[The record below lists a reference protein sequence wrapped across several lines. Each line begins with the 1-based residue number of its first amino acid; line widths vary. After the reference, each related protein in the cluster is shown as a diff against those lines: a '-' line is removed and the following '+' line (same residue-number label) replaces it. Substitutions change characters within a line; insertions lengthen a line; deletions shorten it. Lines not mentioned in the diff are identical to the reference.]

1 LDFHAIVAKR
11 GRQTTASD
19 QCAGDHHFI
28 RLIEAKD
35 ILTNSLTLSRPAPRL
50 SRAWIAAILLPLLLV
65 VAGIVYAQIE
75 GDRGI
80 PPVASGGDFEVSGVE
95 VDASGKNA
103 QEARSNAWREAQRKG
118 WQKLW
123 MQTNR
128 SGAAPKLSDSV
139 LDGIVSAIVVE
150 YEQIGPRRYIATLGV
165 LFDRARAG
173 ELLGVSGSVLRSA
186 PMLVIPI
193 YVSGG
198 SAQTFENRTPWQA
211 AWARYRTSE
220 SIVDYIRPHGS
231 GADSLLVNAAQSGR
245 RSRTWW
251 RLILDQFGAAD
262 VVVPVAHVERQYP
275 GGPITGRFAARFGP
289 DSRLLG
295 SFTLRARNSDGLNAM
310 LDEAIQRLDRIYAGA
325 VRSGEL
331 RPDSSLIIE
340 KPVEIV
346 EELLDES
353 LAEDV
358 PLEAGGLTSGPQ
370 IISIQFDTPDV
381 AAVQAGERLV
391 RGIPGVQSANTA
403 SLALGGTSVMQ
414 VNANIDIDAL
424 RGALEARGWRVQQ
437 GAGVLRISRAQAPAA
452 APGGGG

>member
-1 LDFHAIVAKR
+1 MI
-11 GRQTTASD
+11 T
-19 QCAGDHHFI
+19 
-28 RLIEAKD
+28 
-35 ILTNSLTLSRPAPRL
+35 SLPLNRPALARPRV
-50 SRAWIAAILLPLLLV
+50 WIAFALLALLLG
-65 VAGIVYAQIE
+65 AGALVYAQIE

-80 PPVASGGDFEVSGVE
+80 PPIASGGDFEVSGVK

-103 QEARSNAWREAQRKG
+103 QEARSNAWRDAQRKG

-123 MQTNR
+123 SQMNR
-128 SGAAPKLSDSV
+128 SGAAPKLSDSA

-150 YEQIGPRRYIATLGV
+150 NEQIGPRRYIATLGV

-186 PMLVIPI
+186 PMLVVPI
-193 YVSGG
+193 YISGG
-198 SAQTFENRTPWQA
+198 AAQTFENRTPWQA
-211 AWARYRTSE
+211 AWARYRTAE
-220 SIVDYIRPHGS
+220 SIVDYIRPYGS
-231 GADSLLVNAAQSGR
+231 GADSLLLNAAQSGR

-262 VVVPVAHVERQYP
+262 VVIPVVEIERQYP

-295 SFTLRARNSDGLNAM
+295 RFTLRARSSDGLAAM
-310 LDEAIQRLDRIYAGA
+310 LDEGIKRLDRIYAGA

-346 EELLDES
+346 EEMLDDT
-353 LAEDV
+353 LAEDIPV
-358 PLEAGGLTSGPQ
+358 ESGGLSTGAQ
-370 IISIQFDTPDV
+370 TISVQFETPDV
-381 AAVQAGERLV
+381 AAVQAGERLL
-391 RGIPGVQSANTA
+391 RGIPGVISASTA

-414 VNANIDIDAL
+414 VNAQIDIDAL
-424 RGALEARGWRVQQ
+424 RGALEARGYRVQQ
-437 GAGVLRISRAQAPAA
+437 GAGVLRISRPAAAPA

>member
-1 LDFHAIVAKR
+1 MI
-11 GRQTTASD
+11 T
-19 QCAGDHHFI
+19 
-28 RLIEAKD
+28 
-35 ILTNSLTLSRPAPRL
+35 SLPLQRPAPRF
-50 SRAWIAAILLPLLLV
+50 SRVWIAFALFALLLG
-65 VAGIVYAQIE
+65 AGALVYAQIE

-80 PPVASGGDFEVSGVE
+80 PPIASGGDFEVSGVK
-95 VDASGKNA
+95 VDGSGKNA
-103 QEARSNAWREAQRKG
+103 DEARSNAWRDAQRKG

-123 MQTNR
+123 SQMNR
-128 SGAAPKLSDSV
+128 SGAAPKLSDSA

-150 YEQIGPRRYIATLGV
+150 NEQIGPRRYIATLGV

-186 PMLVIPI
+186 PMLVVPI
-193 YVSGG
+193 YISGG

-211 AWARYRTSE
+211 AWARYRTAE
-220 SIVDYIRPHGS
+220 SIVDYIRPYGS
-231 GADSLLVNAAQSGR
+231 GADSLLVNAAQTGR

-262 VVVPVAHVERQYP
+262 VVIPVVQVERQYP

-295 SFTLRARNSDGLNAM
+295 SFTLKARNSDGLAAM
-310 LDEAIQRLDRIYAGA
+310 LDQGIKRLDRIYAGA

-340 KPVEIV
+340 KPVEVV
-346 EELLDES
+346 EEMLDDS
-353 LAEDV
+353 LAEDMPV
-358 PLEAGGLTSGPQ
+358 ESGGLTTGTQ

-391 RGIPGVQSANTA
+391 RSIPGVNSASTA

-414 VNANIDIDAL
+414 VNAQIDIDAL
-424 RGALEARGWRVQQ
+424 RGALEARGYRVQQ
-437 GAGVLRISRAQAPAA
+437 GPGVLRISRAAP

>member
-1 LDFHAIVAKR
+1 
-11 GRQTTASD
+11 
-19 QCAGDHHFI
+19 
-28 RLIEAKD
+28 
-35 ILTNSLTLSRPAPRL
+35 
-50 SRAWIAAILLPLLLV
+50 
-65 VAGIVYAQIE
+65 
-75 GDRGI
+75 
-80 PPVASGGDFEVSGVE
+80 
-95 VDASGKNA
+95 
-103 QEARSNAWREAQRKG
+103 
-118 WQKLW
+118 
-123 MQTNR
+123 M
-128 SGAAPKLSDSV
+128 
-139 LDGIVSAIVVE
+139 
-150 YEQIGPRRYIATLGV
+150 
-165 LFDRARAG
+165 
-173 ELLGVSGSVLRSA
+173 
-186 PMLVIPI
+186 
-193 YVSGG
+193 
-198 SAQTFENRTPWQA
+198 
-211 AWARYRTSE
+211 
-220 SIVDYIRPHGS
+220 
-231 GADSLLVNAAQSGR
+231 
-245 RSRTWW
+245 
-251 RLILDQFGAAD
+251 
-262 VVVPVAHVERQYP
+262 PVAHIERQYP

>member
-1 LDFHAIVAKR
+1 M
-11 GRQTTASD
+11 TT
-19 QCAGDHHFI
+19 
-28 RLIEAKD
+28 
-35 ILTNSLTLSRPAPRL
+35 SLPLQRPAPRF
-50 SRAWIAAILLPLLLV
+50 SRAWIAIALFALLLG
-65 VAGIVYAQIE
+65 AGALVYAQIE

-80 PPVASGGDFEVSGVE
+80 PPIASGGDFEVSGVK
-95 VDASGKNA
+95 VDGSGKNA
-103 QEARSNAWREAQRKG
+103 DEARSNAWRDAQRKG

-123 MQTNR
+123 SQMNR
-128 SGAAPKLSDSV
+128 SGAAPKLSDSA

-150 YEQIGPRRYIATLGV
+150 NEQIGPRRYIATLGV

-173 ELLGVSGSVLRSA
+173 ELLGVSGSILRSA
-186 PMLVIPI
+186 PMLVVPI
-193 YVSGG
+193 YISGG

-211 AWARYRTSE
+211 AWARYRTAE
-220 SIVDYIRPHGS
+220 SIVDYIRPYGS

-262 VVVPVAHVERQYP
+262 VVIPVVHVERQYP
-275 GGPITGRFAARFGP
+275 GGPISGRFAARFGP

-295 SFTLRARNSDGLNAM
+295 SFTLRARNSDGLAAM
-310 LDEAIQRLDRIYAGA
+310 LDEGIKRLDRIYAGA

-346 EELLDES
+346 EEMLDDT
-353 LAEDV
+353 LAEEIPV
-358 PLEAGGLTSGPQ
+358 EGAGGLTTGAQ

-391 RGIPGVQSANTA
+391 RGIPGVISASTA

-414 VNANIDIDAL
+414 VNAQIDIDAL
-424 RGALEARGWRVQQ
+424 RGALEARGYRVQQ
-437 GAGVLRISRAQAPAA
+437 GAGVLRISRAAPAA
-452 APGGGG
+452 PPAPGGGG

>member
-1 LDFHAIVAKR
+1 M
-11 GRQTTASD
+11 TT
-19 QCAGDHHFI
+19 
-28 RLIEAKD
+28 
-35 ILTNSLTLSRPAPRL
+35 SLSLHRPTPTSSRV
-50 SRAWIAAILLPLLLV
+50 WIAFALFALLLG
-65 VAGIVYAQIE
+65 AGALVYAQIE

-80 PPVASGGDFEVSGVE
+80 PPIASGGDFEVSGVK
-95 VDASGKNA
+95 VDGSGKNA
-103 QEARSNAWREAQRKG
+103 DEARSNAWRDAQRKG

-123 MQTNR
+123 SQMNR
-128 SGAAPKLSDSV
+128 SGTAPKLSDSA

-150 YEQIGPRRYIATLGV
+150 NEQIGPRRYIATLGV

-173 ELLGVSGSVLRSA
+173 ELLGVSGSILRSA
-186 PMLVIPI
+186 PMLVVPVYI
-193 YVSGG
+193 SGG

-211 AWARYRTSE
+211 AWARYRTAE
-220 SIVDYIRPHGS
+220 SIVDYIRPYGS
-231 GADSLLVNAAQSGR
+231 GADSLLINAAQSGR

-262 VVVPVAHVERQYP
+262 VVIPVVHVERQYP

-295 SFTLRARNSDGLNAM
+295 SFTLKARNSDGLAAM
-310 LDEAIQRLDRIYAGA
+310 LDEGIKRLDRIYAGA

-340 KPVEIV
+340 KPVEMV
-346 EELLDES
+346 EELLDDTVAEEIPVES
-353 LAEDV
+353 
-358 PLEAGGLTSGPQ
+358 GGLTTGAQ

-391 RGIPGVQSANTA
+391 RSIPGVTSASTA

-414 VNANIDIDAL
+414 VNAQIDIDAL
-424 RGALEARGWRVQQ
+424 RGALEARGYRVQQ
-437 GAGVLRISRAQAPAA
+437 GSGVLRISRAAAAPA

>member
-1 LDFHAIVAKR
+1 M
-11 GRQTTASD
+11 TT
-19 QCAGDHHFI
+19 
-28 RLIEAKD
+28 
-35 ILTNSLTLSRPAPRL
+35 SLPLKRPAPIL
-50 SRAWIAAILLPLLLV
+50 SRVWIAFALFALLLG
-65 VAGIVYAQIE
+65 AGALVYAQIE

-80 PPVASGGDFEVSGVE
+80 PPIASGGDFEVSGVK
-95 VDASGKNA
+95 VDGSGKNA
-103 QEARSNAWREAQRKG
+103 DEARSNAWRDAQRKG

-123 MQTNR
+123 SQMNR
-128 SGAAPKLSDSV
+128 SGAAPKLSDSA

-150 YEQIGPRRYIATLGV
+150 NEQIGPRRYIATLGV

-173 ELLGVSGSVLRSA
+173 ELLGVSGAILRSA
-186 PMLVIPI
+186 PMLVVPI
-193 YVSGG
+193 YISGG

-211 AWARYRTSE
+211 AWARYRTAE
-220 SIVDYIRPHGS
+220 SIVDYIRPYGS
-231 GADSLLVNAAQSGR
+231 GAESLLVNAAQTGR

-262 VVVPVAHVERQYP
+262 VVVPVVHIERQYP

-295 SFTLRARNSDGLNAM
+295 SFTLRARNSDGLGAM
-310 LDEAIQRLDRIYAGA
+310 LDQGIRRLDRIYAGA

-346 EELLDES
+346 EEMLDDTV
-353 LAEDV
+353 AEDMPV
-358 PLEAGGLTSGPQ
+358 ESGGLTTGAQ

-391 RGIPGVQSANTA
+391 RSIPGVTSASTA

-414 VNANIDIDAL
+414 VNAQIDIDAL
-424 RGALEARGWRVQQ
+424 RGALEARGYRVQQ
-437 GAGVLRISRAQAPAA
+437 GAGVLRISRAAAAAP

>member
-1 LDFHAIVAKR
+1 L
-11 GRQTTASD
+11 TT
-19 QCAGDHHFI
+19 
-28 RLIEAKD
+28 
-35 ILTNSLTLSRPAPRL
+35 SLPLKRPAPIL
-50 SRAWIAAILLPLLLV
+50 SRVWIAFALFALLLG
-65 VAGIVYAQIE
+65 AGALVYAQIE

-80 PPVASGGDFEVSGVE
+80 PPIASGGDFEVSGVK
-95 VDASGKNA
+95 VDGSGKNA
-103 QEARSNAWREAQRKG
+103 DEARSNAWRDAQRKG

-123 MQTNR
+123 SQMNR
-128 SGAAPKLSDSV
+128 SGAAPKLSDSA

-150 YEQIGPRRYIATLGV
+150 NEQIGPRRYIATLGV

-173 ELLGVSGSVLRSA
+173 ELLGVSGAILRSA
-186 PMLVIPI
+186 PMLVVPI
-193 YVSGG
+193 YISGG

-211 AWARYRTSE
+211 AWARYRTAE
-220 SIVDYIRPHGS
+220 SIVDYIRPYGS
-231 GADSLLVNAAQSGR
+231 GAESLLVNAAQTGR

-262 VVVPVAHVERQYP
+262 VVVPVVHIERQYP

-295 SFTLRARNSDGLNAM
+295 SFTLRARNSDGLAAM
-310 LDEAIQRLDRIYAGA
+310 LDQGIRRLDRIYAGA

-340 KPVEIV
+340 KPVELV
-346 EELLDES
+346 EEMLDDTV
-353 LAEDV
+353 AEDMPV
-358 PLEAGGLTSGPQ
+358 ESGGLTTGAQ

-391 RGIPGVQSANTA
+391 RSIPGVTSASTA

-414 VNANIDIDAL
+414 VNAQIDIDAL
-424 RGALEARGWRVQQ
+424 RGALEARGYRVQQ
-437 GAGVLRISRAQAPAA
+437 GAGVLRISRAAAAAP

>member
-1 LDFHAIVAKR
+1 M
-11 GRQTTASD
+11 TT
-19 QCAGDHHFI
+19 
-28 RLIEAKD
+28 
-35 ILTNSLTLSRPAPRL
+35 SLPLSAPVRL
-50 SRAWIAAILLPLLLV
+50 SKRAWIAIALLPILLALGAVL
-65 VAGIVYAQIE
+65 YAQIE

-80 PPVASGGDFEVSGVE
+80 PPIASGGDFEVSGIA

-103 QEARSNAWREAQRKG
+103 QDARSNAWREAQRKG

-123 MQTNR
+123 SQMNR
-128 SGAAPKLSDSV
+128 SGAAPKLSDSA

-150 YEQIGPRRYIATLGV
+150 NEQIGPRRYIGKLGV

-173 ELLGVSGSVLRSA
+173 ELLGVSGAVLRSA
-186 PMLVIPI
+186 PMLVVPI
-193 YVSGG
+193 YISGG

-262 VVVPVAHVERQYP
+262 VVVPVAHIERQYP

-295 SFTLRARNSDGLNAM
+295 SFTLRARDSDGLPAM
-310 LDEAIQRLDRIYAGA
+310 LDEAIARLDRIYAGA

-346 EELLDES
+346 EELLDET

-358 PLEAGGLTSGPQ
+358 PVESGGLTTGPQ
-370 IISIQFDTPDV
+370 IISIQFETPDV
-381 AAVQAGERLV
+381 GAVQAGERLL
-391 RGIPGVQSANTA
+391 RSIPGVQSANTA

-414 VNANIDIDAL
+414 VNALIDIDAL
-424 RGALEARGWRVQQ
+424 RGALEARGYRVQQ
-437 GAGVLRISRAQAPAA
+437 GAGVLRISRPAA
-452 APGGGG
+452 AAPAPGGGG

>member
-1 LDFHAIVAKR
+1 M
-11 GRQTTASD
+11 TAS
-19 QCAGDHHFI
+19 
-28 RLIEAKD
+28 LP
-35 ILTNSLTLSRPAPRL
+35 LTAAVPVSK
-50 SRAWIAAILLPLLLV
+50 RAWIAIALLPILLALGAVL
-65 VAGIVYAQIE
+65 YAQIE

-80 PPVASGGDFEVSGVE
+80 PPIASGGDFEVTGVS

-123 MQTNR
+123 AQVNR
-128 SGAAPKLSDSV
+128 AGAAPKLSDSA

-150 YEQIGPRRYIATLGV
+150 NEQIGPRRYIATLGV

-173 ELLGVSGSVLRSA
+173 ELLGVGGSVLRSA
-186 PMLVIPI
+186 PMLVVPI

-262 VVVPVAHVERQYP
+262 VVVPVAHIERQYP

-295 SFTLRARNSDGLNAM
+295 SFTLRARSSDGLNAM

-340 KPVEIV
+340 KPLEIV
-346 EELLDES
+346 EEMLDES

-358 PLEAGGLTSGPQ
+358 PLDAGGLATGPQ
-370 IISIQFDTPDV
+370 IISIQFETPDV
-381 AAVQAGERLV
+381 AAVQAGERLL
-391 RGIPGVQSANTA
+391 RSIPGVQSASTA

-414 VNANIDIDAL
+414 ANVTIDIEAL
-424 RGALEARGWRVQQ
+424 RGALEARGYRVQQ
-437 GAGVLRISRAQAPAA
+437 GAGVLRISRPPAA
-452 APGGGG
+452 APAPTPGGGG

>member
-1 LDFHAIVAKR
+1 M
-11 GRQTTASD
+11 TT
-19 QCAGDHHFI
+19 
-28 RLIEAKD
+28 
-35 ILTNSLTLSRPAPRL
+35 SLPLKRPAPIL
-50 SRAWIAAILLPLLLV
+50 SRVWIAFALFALLLG
-65 VAGIVYAQIE
+65 AGALVYAQIE

-80 PPVASGGDFEVSGVE
+80 PPIASGGDFEVSGVK
-95 VDASGKNA
+95 VDGSGKNA
-103 QEARSNAWREAQRKG
+103 DEARSNAWRDAQRKG

-123 MQTNR
+123 SQMNR
-128 SGAAPKLSDSV
+128 SGAAPKLSDSA

-150 YEQIGPRRYIATLGV
+150 NEQIGPRRYIATLGV

-173 ELLGVSGSVLRSA
+173 ELLGVSGAILRSA
-186 PMLVIPI
+186 PMLVVPI
-193 YVSGG
+193 YISGG

-211 AWARYRTSE
+211 AWARYRTAE
-220 SIVDYIRPHGS
+220 SIVDYIRPYGS
-231 GADSLLVNAAQSGR
+231 GAESLLVNAAQTGR

-262 VVVPVAHVERQYP
+262 VVVPVVHIERQYP

-295 SFTLRARNSDGLNAM
+295 SFTLRARNSDGLGAM
-310 LDEAIQRLDRIYAGA
+310 LDQGIRRLDRIYAGA

-346 EELLDES
+346 EEMLDDTV
-353 LAEDV
+353 AEDMPV
-358 PLEAGGLTSGPQ
+358 ESGGLTTGAQ

-391 RGIPGVQSANTA
+391 RSIPGVTSASTA

-414 VNANIDIDAL
+414 VNAKIDIDAL
-424 RGALEARGWRVQQ
+424 RGALEARGYRVQQ
-437 GAGVLRISRAQAPAA
+437 GAGVLRISRAAAAAP

>member
-1 LDFHAIVAKR
+1 M
-11 GRQTTASD
+11 TT
-19 QCAGDHHFI
+19 
-28 RLIEAKD
+28 
-35 ILTNSLTLSRPAPRL
+35 SLPLQRPAPKR
-50 SRAWIAAILLPLLLV
+50 SRAWIAFALFALLLG
-65 VAGIVYAQIE
+65 AGALVYAQIE

-80 PPVASGGDFEVSGVE
+80 PPIASGGDFEVSGVE
-95 VDASGKNA
+95 VDGSGKNA
-103 QEARSNAWREAQRKG
+103 DEARSNAWRDAQRKG

-123 MQTNR
+123 SQMNR
-128 SGAAPKLSDSV
+128 SGAAPKLSDSA
-139 LDGIVSAIVVE
+139 LDGIVSAIVVGN
-150 YEQIGPRRYIATLGV
+150 EQIGPRRYIATLGV

-173 ELLGVSGSVLRSA
+173 ELLGVSGSILRSA
-186 PMLVIPI
+186 PMLVVPI
-193 YVSGG
+193 YISGG
-198 SAQTFENRTPWQA
+198 ASQTFESRTPWQA
-211 AWARYRTSE
+211 AWARYRTAE
-220 SIVDYIRPHGS
+220 SIVDYIRPYGS

-262 VVVPVAHVERQYP
+262 VVIPVVHVERQYP

-295 SFTLRARNSDGLNAM
+295 TFTLRARNSDGLAAM
-310 LDEAIQRLDRIYAGA
+310 LDEGIKRLDRIYAGA

-346 EELLDES
+346 EEMLDDSIAEEIPVES
-353 LAEDV
+353 G
-358 PLEAGGLTSGPQ
+358 AGLSTGAQ

-391 RGIPGVQSANTA
+391 RSIPGVTSASTA

-414 VNANIDIDAL
+414 VNAQIDIDAL
-424 RGALEARGWRVQQ
+424 RGALEARGYLVQ
-437 GAGVLRISRAQAPAA
+437 R
-452 APGGGG
+452 

>member
-1 LDFHAIVAKR
+1 M
-11 GRQTTASD
+11 
-19 QCAGDHHFI
+19 
-28 RLIEAKD
+28 
-35 ILTNSLTLSRPAPRL
+35 TNSLTLTRPAPKA
-50 SRAWIAAILLPLLLV
+50 SRAWIAAILLGCLLF
-65 VAGIVYAQIE
+65 VAAVVYAQIE

-80 PPVASGGDFEVSGVE
+80 PPVASGGDFEVSGVK
-95 VDASGKNA
+95 VDGSGKNA
-103 QEARSNAWREAQRKG
+103 QEARSNAWRDAQRKG

-123 MQTNR
+123 TQMNR
-128 SGAAPKLSDSV
+128 SGAAPKLSDSA

-150 YEQIGPRRYIATLGV
+150 DEQIGPRRYIATLGV

-173 ELLGVSGSVLRSA
+173 ELLGVSGAVLRSA
-186 PMLVIPI
+186 PMLVIPV

-198 SAQTFENRTPWQA
+198 SAQVFENRTPWQA

-231 GADSLLVNAAQSGR
+231 GADSLLINAAQSGR

-262 VVVPVAHVERQYP
+262 VVVPVAHIERQYP
-275 GGPITGRFAARFGP
+275 GGPIIGRFAARFGP
-289 DSRLLG
+289 DNRLLG
-295 SFTLRARNSDGLNAM
+295 NFTLRARNSDGLNAM

-325 VRSGEL
+325 VRSGNL

-346 EELLDES
+346 EEALEED
-353 LAEDV
+353 LADV
-358 PLEAGGLTSGPQ
+358 MPTETPGLTVGPQ
-370 IISIQFDTPDV
+370 LISIQFDTPDV
-381 AAVQAGERLV
+381 AAVQAGERAV
-391 RGIPGVQSANTA
+391 RAIPGVQSASTA

-414 VNANIDIDAL
+414 VNASIDIDAL

-437 GAGVLRISRAQAPAA
+437 GAGVLRISRSAPAA
-452 APGGGG
+452 PPSPGGGG

>member
-1 LDFHAIVAKR
+1 M
-11 GRQTTASD
+11 
-19 QCAGDHHFI
+19 
-28 RLIEAKD
+28 
-35 ILTNSLTLSRPAPRL
+35 
-50 SRAWIAAILLPLLLV
+50 SRAWIAAILLASMLALGAV
-65 VAGIVYAQIE
+65 VYAQIE

-80 PPVASGGDFEVSGVE
+80 PPVASGGDFEVSGVK
-95 VDASGKNA
+95 VDAAGKNA
-103 QEARSNAWREAQRKG
+103 QDARSNAWRDAQRKG

-123 MQTNR
+123 NNMNR
-128 SGAAPKLSDSV
+128 SGAAPKLSDSA

-173 ELLGVSGSVLRSA
+173 ELLGVSGAILRSA
-186 PMLVIPI
+186 PMLVIPV

-198 SAQTFENRTPWQA
+198 SAQVFENRTPWQA
-211 AWARYRTSE
+211 AWARYRTAE

-231 GADSLLVNAAQSGR
+231 GADSVLLTAAQSGR

-262 VVVPVAHVERQYP
+262 VVVPVAHIEREYP
-275 GGPITGRFAARFGP
+275 GGPIVGRFAARFGP
-289 DSRLLG
+289 DNRLLG
-295 SFTLRARNSDGLNAM
+295 TFALRTRNSDGLNAM
-310 LDEAIQRLDRIYAGA
+310 LDEAIKRLDRIYAGA
-325 VRSGEL
+325 VRSGNL

-340 KPVEIV
+340 KPVEVV

-353 LAEDV
+353 LAEEV
-358 PLEAGGLTSGPQ
+358 PVTTGLTPGAQ
-370 IISIQFDTPDV
+370 LISIQFDTPDV
-381 AAVQAGERLV
+381 AAVRAGESAV
-391 RGIPGVQSANTA
+391 RSVPGVQSANTA

-414 VNANIDIDAL
+414 VSAAIDIDAL

-437 GAGVLRISRAQAPAA
+437 GAGVLRISRPAAAAPAP

>member
-1 LDFHAIVAKR
+1 
-11 GRQTTASD
+11 
-19 QCAGDHHFI
+19 
-28 RLIEAKD
+28 LI
-35 ILTNSLTLSRPAPRL
+35 TSLPLNRPALAKPRV
-50 SRAWIAAILLPLLLV
+50 WIAFALLALLLG
-65 VAGIVYAQIE
+65 AGALVYAQIE

-80 PPVASGGDFEVSGVE
+80 PPIASGGDFEVSGVK

-103 QEARSNAWREAQRKG
+103 QEARSNAWRDAQRKG

-123 MQTNR
+123 SQMNR
-128 SGAAPKLSDSV
+128 SGAAPKLSDSA

-150 YEQIGPRRYIATLGV
+150 NEQIGPRRYIATLGV

-186 PMLVIPI
+186 PMLVVPI
-193 YVSGG
+193 YISGG
-198 SAQTFENRTPWQA
+198 AAQTFENRTPWQA
-211 AWARYRTSE
+211 AWARYRTAE
-220 SIVDYIRPHGS
+220 SIVDYIRPYGS
-231 GADSLLVNAAQSGR
+231 GADSLLLNAAQSGR

-262 VVVPVAHVERQYP
+262 VVIPVVEIERQYP

-295 SFTLRARNSDGLNAM
+295 RFTLRARSSDGLAAM
-310 LDEAIQRLDRIYAGA
+310 LDEGIKRLDRIYAGA

-346 EELLDES
+346 EEMLDDT
-353 LAEDV
+353 LAEDIPV
-358 PLEAGGLTSGPQ
+358 ESGGLGTGAQ
-370 IISIQFDTPDV
+370 TISVQFETPDV

-391 RGIPGVQSANTA
+391 RGIPGVISASTA

-414 VNANIDIDAL
+414 VNAQIDIDAL
-424 RGALEARGWRVQQ
+424 RGALEARGYRVQQ
-437 GAGVLRISRAQAPAA
+437 GAGVLRISRPAAAPA

>member
-1 LDFHAIVAKR
+1 
-11 GRQTTASD
+11 
-19 QCAGDHHFI
+19 
-28 RLIEAKD
+28 LI
-35 ILTNSLTLSRPAPRL
+35 TSLPLNRPALAKPRV
-50 SRAWIAAILLPLLLV
+50 WIAFALLALLLG
-65 VAGIVYAQIE
+65 AGALVYAQIE

-80 PPVASGGDFEVSGVE
+80 PPIASGGDFEVSGVK

-103 QEARSNAWREAQRKG
+103 QEARSNAWRDAQRKG

-123 MQTNR
+123 SQMNR
-128 SGAAPKLSDSV
+128 SGAAPKLSDSA

-150 YEQIGPRRYIATLGV
+150 NEQIGPRRYIATLGV

-186 PMLVIPI
+186 PMLVVPI
-193 YVSGG
+193 YISGG
-198 SAQTFENRTPWQA
+198 AAQTFENRTPWQA
-211 AWARYRTSE
+211 AWARYRTAE
-220 SIVDYIRPHGS
+220 SIVDYIRPYGS
-231 GADSLLVNAAQSGR
+231 GADSLLLNAAQSGR

-262 VVVPVAHVERQYP
+262 VVIPVVEIERQYP

-295 SFTLRARNSDGLNAM
+295 RFTLRARSSDGLAAM
-310 LDEAIQRLDRIYAGA
+310 LDEGIKRLDRIYAGA

-346 EELLDES
+346 EEMLDDT
-353 LAEDV
+353 LAEDIPV
-358 PLEAGGLTSGPQ
+358 ESGGLSTGAQ
-370 IISIQFDTPDV
+370 TISVQFETPDV

-391 RGIPGVQSANTA
+391 RGIPGVISASTA

-414 VNANIDIDAL
+414 VNAQIDIDAL
-424 RGALEARGWRVQQ
+424 RGALEARGYRVQQ
-437 GAGVLRISRAQAPAA
+437 GAGVLRISRPAAAPA

>member
-1 LDFHAIVAKR
+1 MITSLP
-11 GRQTTASD
+11 
-19 QCAGDHHFI
+19 
-28 RLIEAKD
+28 
-35 ILTNSLTLSRPAPRL
+35 LTPSVRL
-50 SRAWIAAILLPLLLV
+50 SQRAWIAIALLPILLALGAVL
-65 VAGIVYAQIE
+65 YAQIE

-80 PPVASGGDFEVSGVE
+80 PPIASGGDFEVSGVS

-103 QEARSNAWREAQRKG
+103 QEARSNAWRDAQRKG

-123 MQTNR
+123 SQMNR
-128 SGAAPKLSDSV
+128 SGAAPKLSDSA

-150 YEQIGPRRYIATLGV
+150 NEQIGPRRYIAKLGV

-173 ELLGVSGSVLRSA
+173 ELLGVSGAVLRSA
-186 PMLVIPI
+186 PMLVVPI

-262 VVVPVAHVERQYP
+262 VVVPVAHIERQYP

-295 SFTLRARNSDGLNAM
+295 SFSLRARNSDGLNAM
-310 LDEAIQRLDRIYAGA
+310 LDEAIKRLDRIYAGA

-353 LAEDV
+353 LAEEMPIDST
-358 PLEAGGLTSGPQ
+358 GLTAGPQ
-370 IISIQFDTPDV
+370 IISIQFETPDV
-381 AAVQAGERLV
+381 AAVQAGERML
-391 RGIPGVQSANTA
+391 RSIPGVQSASTA

-414 VNANIDIDAL
+414 ASVTIDIDAL
-424 RGALEARGWRVQQ
+424 RGALEARGYRVQQ
-437 GAGVLRISRAQAPAA
+437 GAGVLRISRPTAAAP

>member
-1 LDFHAIVAKR
+1 M
-11 GRQTTASD
+11 TTSPT
-19 QCAGDHHFI
+19 
-28 RLIEAKD
+28 
-35 ILTNSLTLSRPAPRL
+35 LTRPAPTI
-50 SRAWIAAILLPLLLV
+50 SRAWIAILLL
-65 VAGIVYAQIE
+65 GIMLALAAITYAQIE

-80 PPVASGGDFEVSGVE
+80 PPIASGGDFEVSGVK

-103 QEARSNAWREAQRKG
+103 QEARSNAWRDAQRKG

-123 MQTNR
+123 SQTNR
-128 SGAAPKLSDSV
+128 SGAAPKLSDSA

-150 YEQIGPRRYIATLGV
+150 NEQIGPRRYIGTLGV

-186 PMLVIPI
+186 PMLVIPVYI
-193 YVSGG
+193 SGG
-198 SAQTFENRTPWQA
+198 AAQTFENRTPWQA

-262 VVVPVAHVERQYP
+262 VVVPVAQIERQYP

-295 SFTLRARNSDGLNAM
+295 TFALRASNSDGLPAM
-310 LDEAIQRLDRIYAGA
+310 LDEAIKRLDRIYAGA
-325 VRSGEL
+325 VRSGQL

-340 KPVEIV
+340 KPAEIV
-346 EELLDES
+346 AEVLEDT
-353 LAEDV
+353 LAEDLPV
-358 PLEAGGLTSGPQ
+358 EAGGLTAGPA
-370 IISIQFDTPDV
+370 IISIQFETPDV
-381 AAVQAGERLV
+381 AAVQAGERAV
-391 RGIPGVQSANTA
+391 RGIPGVQSASTA

-414 VNANIDIDAL
+414 VNATIDIDAL

-437 GAGVLRISRAQAPAA
+437 GAGVLRITRPAA
-452 APGGGG
+452 AAAPAPGGGG

>member
-1 LDFHAIVAKR
+1 M
-11 GRQTTASD
+11 TT
-19 QCAGDHHFI
+19 
-28 RLIEAKD
+28 
-35 ILTNSLTLSRPAPRL
+35 SLPLQRPAPIF
-50 SRAWIAAILLPLLLV
+50 SRAWIAFALFALLLG
-65 VAGIVYAQIE
+65 AGALVYAQIE

-80 PPVASGGDFEVSGVE
+80 PPIASGGDFEVSGIK
-95 VDASGKNA
+95 VDGSGKNA
-103 QEARSNAWREAQRKG
+103 DEARSNAWRDAQRKG

-123 MQTNR
+123 SQMNR
-128 SGAAPKLSDSV
+128 SGAAPKLSDSA

-150 YEQIGPRRYIATLGV
+150 NEQIGPRRYIATLGV

-173 ELLGVSGSVLRSA
+173 ELLGVSGSILRSA
-186 PMLVIPI
+186 PMLVVPI
-193 YVSGG
+193 YISGG

-211 AWARYRTSE
+211 AWARYRTAE
-220 SIVDYIRPHGS
+220 SIVDYIRPYGS
-231 GADSLLVNAAQSGR
+231 GADSLLLNAAQSGR

-251 RLILDQFGAAD
+251 RVILDQFGAAD
-262 VVVPVAHVERQYP
+262 VVIPVVQVERQYP

-295 SFTLRARNSDGLNAM
+295 TFTLRARNSDGLAAM
-310 LDEAIQRLDRIYAGA
+310 LDEGIKRLDRIYAGA

-340 KPVEIV
+340 KPVEII
-346 EELLDES
+346 EEMLDET
-353 LAEDV
+353 AADDMAIE
-358 PLEAGGLTSGPQ
+358 PGGITPSAQ
-370 IISIQFDTPDV
+370 TISIQFDTPDV

-391 RGIPGVQSANTA
+391 RAIPGVISAQTA

-414 VNANIDIDAL
+414 VNAEIDIDAL

-437 GAGVLRISRAQAPAA
+437 GAGVLRISRTAP

>member
-1 LDFHAIVAKR
+1 M
-11 GRQTTASD
+11 TT
-19 QCAGDHHFI
+19 
-28 RLIEAKD
+28 
-35 ILTNSLTLSRPAPRL
+35 SLPLKRPAPIL
-50 SRAWIAAILLPLLLV
+50 SRVWIAFALFALLLG
-65 VAGIVYAQIE
+65 AGALVYAQIE

-80 PPVASGGDFEVSGVE
+80 PPIASGGDFEVSGVK
-95 VDASGKNA
+95 VDGSGKNA
-103 QEARSNAWREAQRKG
+103 DEARSNAWRDAQRKG

-123 MQTNR
+123 SQMNR
-128 SGAAPKLSDSV
+128 SGAAPKLSDSA

-150 YEQIGPRRYIATLGV
+150 NEQIGPRRYIATLGV

-173 ELLGVSGSVLRSA
+173 ELLGVSGAILRSA
-186 PMLVIPI
+186 PMLVVPI
-193 YVSGG
+193 YISGG

-211 AWARYRTSE
+211 AWARYRTAE
-220 SIVDYIRPHGS
+220 SIVDYIRPYGS
-231 GADSLLVNAAQSGR
+231 GAESLLVNAAQTGR

-262 VVVPVAHVERQYP
+262 VVVPVVHIERQYP

-295 SFTLRARNSDGLNAM
+295 SFTLRARNSDGLAAM
-310 LDEAIQRLDRIYAGA
+310 LDQGIRRLDRIYAGA

-346 EELLDES
+346 EEMLDDTV
-353 LAEDV
+353 AEDMPV
-358 PLEAGGLTSGPQ
+358 ESGGLTTGAQ

-391 RGIPGVQSANTA
+391 RSIPGVTSASTA

-414 VNANIDIDAL
+414 VNAQIDIDAL
-424 RGALEARGWRVQQ
+424 RGALEARGYRVQQ
-437 GAGVLRISRAQAPAA
+437 GAGVLRISRAAAAAP

>member
-1 LDFHAIVAKR
+1 M
-11 GRQTTASD
+11 TT
-19 QCAGDHHFI
+19 
-28 RLIEAKD
+28 
-35 ILTNSLTLSRPAPRL
+35 SLPLSAPVRL
-50 SRAWIAAILLPLLLV
+50 SKRAWIAIALLPILLALGAVL
-65 VAGIVYAQIE
+65 YAQIE

-80 PPVASGGDFEVSGVE
+80 PPIASGGDFEVSGIL

-103 QEARSNAWREAQRKG
+103 QEARSNAWRDAQRKG

-123 MQTNR
+123 SQMNR
-128 SGAAPKLSDSV
+128 SGAAPKLSDSA

-150 YEQIGPRRYIATLGV
+150 NEQIGPRRYIGKLGV

-186 PMLVIPI
+186 PMLVVPI

-198 SAQTFENRTPWQA
+198 SEQTFENRTPWQA

-262 VVVPVAHVERQYP
+262 VVVPVAHIERQYP

-295 SFTLRARNSDGLNAM
+295 SFTLRARSSDGLPAM
-310 LDEAIQRLDRIYAGA
+310 LDEAIERLDRIYAGA

-331 RPDSSLIIE
+331 RPDSSLVIE

-346 EELLDES
+346 EELLDET

-358 PLEAGGLTSGPQ
+358 PVEGGGLTTGPQ
-370 IISIQFDTPDV
+370 IISIQFETPDV

-391 RGIPGVQSANTA
+391 RSIPGVQSASTA

-414 VNANIDIDAL
+414 VNALIDIDAL
-424 RGALEARGWRVQQ
+424 RGALEARGYRVQQ
-437 GAGVLRISRAQAPAA
+437 GAGVLRISRGAAA

>member
-1 LDFHAIVAKR
+1 M
-11 GRQTTASD
+11 TT
-19 QCAGDHHFI
+19 
-28 RLIEAKD
+28 
-35 ILTNSLTLSRPAPRL
+35 SLPLQRPAPRF
-50 SRAWIAAILLPLLLV
+50 SRAWIAIALFALLLG
-65 VAGIVYAQIE
+65 AGALVYAQIE

-80 PPVASGGDFEVSGVE
+80 PPIASGGDFEVSGVK
-95 VDASGKNA
+95 VDGSGKNA
-103 QEARSNAWREAQRKG
+103 DEARSNAWRDAQRKG

-123 MQTNR
+123 SQMNR
-128 SGAAPKLSDSV
+128 SGAAPKLSDSA

-150 YEQIGPRRYIATLGV
+150 NEQIGPRRYIATLGV

-173 ELLGVSGSVLRSA
+173 ELLGVSGSILRSA
-186 PMLVIPI
+186 PMLVVPI
-193 YVSGG
+193 YISGG

-211 AWARYRTSE
+211 AWARYRTAE

-262 VVVPVAHVERQYP
+262 VVIPVVHVERQYP
-275 GGPITGRFAARFGP
+275 GGPISGRFAARFGP

-295 SFTLRARNSDGLNAM
+295 SFTLRARNSDGLAAM
-310 LDEAIQRLDRIYAGA
+310 LDEGIKRLDRIYAGA

-346 EELLDES
+346 EEMLDDT
-353 LAEDV
+353 LAEEIPV
-358 PLEAGGLTSGPQ
+358 EGAGGLTTGAQ

-391 RGIPGVQSANTA
+391 RGIPGVISASTA

-414 VNANIDIDAL
+414 VNAQIDIDAL
-424 RGALEARGWRVQQ
+424 RGALEARGYRVQQ
-437 GAGVLRISRAQAPAA
+437 GAGVLRISRAAPAA
-452 APGGGG
+452 PPAPGGGG

>member
-1 LDFHAIVAKR
+1 MI
-11 GRQTTASD
+11 T
-19 QCAGDHHFI
+19 
-28 RLIEAKD
+28 
-35 ILTNSLTLSRPAPRL
+35 SLPLNVPVRL
-50 SRAWIAAILLPLLLV
+50 SKRAWIAIILLPLLLALGAV
-65 VAGIVYAQIE
+65 LYAQIE

-80 PPVASGGDFEVSGVE
+80 PPIASGGDFEVSGVS

-103 QEARSNAWREAQRKG
+103 QEARSNAWRDAQRKG

-123 MQTNR
+123 SQMNR
-128 SGAAPKLSDSV
+128 SGTAPKLSDSA

-150 YEQIGPRRYIATLGV
+150 NEQIGPRRYIGTLGV

-173 ELLGVSGSVLRSA
+173 ELLGVSGAVLRSA
-186 PMLVIPI
+186 PMLVVPI
-193 YVSGG
+193 YISGG
-198 SAQTFENRTPWQA
+198 AAQTFENRTPWQA

-262 VVVPVAHVERQYP
+262 VVVPVAHIERQYP

-289 DSRLLG
+289 DSRLIG
-295 SFTLRARNSDGLNAM
+295 EFTLRARSSDGLNAM
-310 LDEAIQRLDRIYAGA
+310 LDEAIKRLDRIYAGA

-353 LAEDV
+353 LAEDAPV
-358 PLEAGGLTSGPQ
+358 ESGGLTAGPQ

-381 AAVQAGERLV
+381 AAVQAAERLV
-391 RGIPGVQSANTA
+391 RSIPGVQSASTA

-414 VNANIDIDAL
+414 VNSALEIDAL

-437 GAGVLRISRAQAPAA
+437 GAGVLRISRPAA
-452 APGGGG
+452 AAPAPGGGG

>member
-1 LDFHAIVAKR
+1 MI
-11 GRQTTASD
+11 T
-19 QCAGDHHFI
+19 
-28 RLIEAKD
+28 
-35 ILTNSLTLSRPAPRL
+35 SLPLQRPAPRF
-50 SRAWIAAILLPLLLV
+50 SRVWIAFALFALLLG
-65 VAGIVYAQIE
+65 AGALVYAQIE

-80 PPVASGGDFEVSGVE
+80 PPIASGGDFEVSGVK
-95 VDASGKNA
+95 VDGSGKNA
-103 QEARSNAWREAQRKG
+103 DEARSNAWRDAQRKG

-123 MQTNR
+123 AQMNR
-128 SGAAPKLSDSV
+128 SGAAPKLSDSA

-150 YEQIGPRRYIATLGV
+150 NEQIGPRRYIATLGV

-186 PMLVIPI
+186 PMLVVPI
-193 YVSGG
+193 YISGG

-211 AWARYRTSE
+211 AWARYRTAE
-220 SIVDYIRPHGS
+220 SIVDYIRPYGS
-231 GADSLLVNAAQSGR
+231 GADSLLVNAAQTGR

-262 VVVPVAHVERQYP
+262 VVIPVVQVERQYP

-295 SFTLRARNSDGLNAM
+295 SFTLKARNSDGLAAM
-310 LDEAIQRLDRIYAGA
+310 LDQGIKRLDRIYAGA

-340 KPVEIV
+340 KPVELV
-346 EELLDES
+346 EEMLDET
-353 LAEDV
+353 LAEDIPV
-358 PLEAGGLTSGPQ
+358 ESGGLTTGTQ

-391 RGIPGVQSANTA
+391 RGIPGVTSASTA

-414 VNANIDIDAL
+414 VNAQIDIDAL
-424 RGALEARGWRVQQ
+424 RGALEARGYRVQQ
-437 GAGVLRISRAQAPAA
+437 GPGVLRISRAAP
-452 APGGGG
+452 APGGG

>member
-1 LDFHAIVAKR
+1 M
-11 GRQTTASD
+11 TT
-19 QCAGDHHFI
+19 
-28 RLIEAKD
+28 
-35 ILTNSLTLSRPAPRL
+35 SLPLKRPAPIL
-50 SRAWIAAILLPLLLV
+50 SRVWIAFALFALLLGV
-65 VAGIVYAQIE
+65 GALVYAQIE

-80 PPVASGGDFEVSGVE
+80 PPIASGGDFEVSGVK
-95 VDASGKNA
+95 VDGSGKNA
-103 QEARSNAWREAQRKG
+103 DEARSNAWRDAQRKG

-123 MQTNR
+123 SQMNR
-128 SGAAPKLSDSV
+128 SGAAPKLSDSA

-150 YEQIGPRRYIATLGV
+150 NEQIGPRRYIATLGV

-173 ELLGVSGSVLRSA
+173 ELLGVSGSILRSA
-186 PMLVIPI
+186 PMLVVPI
-193 YVSGG
+193 YISGG

-211 AWARYRTSE
+211 AWARYRTAE
-220 SIVDYIRPHGS
+220 SIVDYIRPYGS
-231 GADSLLVNAAQSGR
+231 GAESLLVNAAQTGR

-262 VVVPVAHVERQYP
+262 VVVPVVHIERQYP

-295 SFTLRARNSDGLNAM
+295 SFTLRARNSDGLAAM
-310 LDEAIQRLDRIYAGA
+310 LDQGIRRLDRIYAGA

-346 EELLDES
+346 EEMLDDTV
-353 LAEDV
+353 AEDMPV
-358 PLEAGGLTSGPQ
+358 ESGGLTTGAQ

-391 RGIPGVQSANTA
+391 RSIPGVTSASTA

-414 VNANIDIDAL
+414 VNAQIDIDAL
-424 RGALEARGWRVQQ
+424 RGALEARGYRVQQ
-437 GAGVLRISRAQAPAA
+437 GAGVLRISRAAAAAP

>member
-1 LDFHAIVAKR
+1 MAEIP
-11 GRQTTASD
+11 
-19 QCAGDHHFI
+19 HFA

-35 ILTNSLTLSRPAPRL
+35 ILTTSQSLTRPAPIG
-50 SRAWIAAILLPLLLV
+50 SRAWIAIILFGLLLA
-65 VAGIVYAQIE
+65 AGAVTYAQIE

-80 PPVASGGDFEVSGVE
+80 PPIASGGDFEVSGVK
-95 VDASGKNA
+95 VDGSGKNA
-103 QEARSNAWREAQRKG
+103 QEARTNAWRDAQRKG

-123 MQTNR
+123 TQMNR
-128 SGAAPKLSDSV
+128 SGAAPKLSDSA

-150 YEQIGPRRYIATLGV
+150 DEQIGPRRYIATLGV

-173 ELLGVSGSVLRSA
+173 ELLGVSGSILRSA
-186 PMLVIPI
+186 PMLVIPVYI
-193 YVSGG
+193 SGG

-211 AWARYRTSE
+211 AWARYRTAE

-231 GADSLLVNAAQSGR
+231 GADSLLVNASQSGR

-262 VVVPVAHVERQYP
+262 VVVPVAHIERQYP
-275 GGPITGRFAARFGP
+275 GGPITGHFAARFGP

-295 SFTLRARNSDGLNAM
+295 TFTLRARNSDGLAAM
-310 LDEAIQRLDRIYAGA
+310 LDEAIRRLDRIYAGA
-325 VRSGEL
+325 VRSGDL

-346 EELLDES
+346 EEVVEEG
-353 LAEDV
+353 LAEDIPV
-358 PLEAGGLTSGPQ
+358 ESGGLTSGAQ
-370 IISIQFDTPDV
+370 IISIQFETPDV
-381 AAVQAGERLV
+381 AAVQAGERAV
-391 RGIPGVQSANTA
+391 RNIPGVTSANTA

-414 VNANIDIDAL
+414 VNASIDIDAL

-437 GAGVLRISRAQAPAA
+437 GAGVLRITRPAAAPAP

>member
-1 LDFHAIVAKR
+1 MI
-11 GRQTTASD
+11 T
-19 QCAGDHHFI
+19 
-28 RLIEAKD
+28 
-35 ILTNSLTLSRPAPRL
+35 SLPLQRPAPQF
-50 SRAWIAAILLPLLLV
+50 SRVWIAVALFALLLG
-65 VAGIVYAQIE
+65 AGALVYAQIE

-80 PPVASGGDFEVSGVE
+80 PPIASGGDFEVSGVK
-95 VDASGKNA
+95 VDGSGKNA
-103 QEARSNAWREAQRKG
+103 EEARSNAWRDAQRKG

-123 MQTNR
+123 SQMNR
-128 SGAAPKLSDSV
+128 SGAAPKLSDSA

-150 YEQIGPRRYIATLGV
+150 NEQIGPRRYIATLGV

-186 PMLVIPI
+186 PMLVVPVYI
-193 YVSGG
+193 SGG

-211 AWARYRTSE
+211 AWARYRTAE
-220 SIVDYIRPHGS
+220 SIVDYIRPYGS

-251 RLILDQFGAAD
+251 RVILDQFGAAD
-262 VVVPVAHVERQYP
+262 VVIPVVEVERQYP
-275 GGPITGRFAARFGP
+275 GGPIIGRFAARFGP

-295 SFTLRARNSDGLNAM
+295 SFSLRARNSDGLGAM
-310 LDEAIQRLDRIYAGA
+310 LDEGIKRLDRIYAGA

-346 EELLDES
+346 EEALDDT
-353 LAEDV
+353 LAEDMPV
-358 PLEAGGLTSGPQ
+358 ESGGLSAAAQ

-381 AAVQAGERLV
+381 AAVQAGERMV
-391 RGIPGVQSANTA
+391 RGIPGVISASTA

-414 VNANIDIDAL
+414 VNTQVDIDAL
-424 RGALEARGWRVQQ
+424 RGALEARGYRVQQ
-437 GAGVLRISRAQAPAA
+437 GAGVLRISRAAAPAS
-452 APGGGG
+452 PGGGG

>member
-1 LDFHAIVAKR
+1 L
-11 GRQTTASD
+11 TT
-19 QCAGDHHFI
+19 
-28 RLIEAKD
+28 
-35 ILTNSLTLSRPAPRL
+35 SLPLKRPAPIL
-50 SRAWIAAILLPLLLV
+50 SRVWIAFALFALLLG
-65 VAGIVYAQIE
+65 AGALVHAQIE

-80 PPVASGGDFEVSGVE
+80 PPIASGGDFEVSGVK
-95 VDASGKNA
+95 VDGSGKNA
-103 QEARSNAWREAQRKG
+103 DEARSNAWRDAQRKG

-123 MQTNR
+123 SQMNR
-128 SGAAPKLSDSV
+128 SGAAPKLSDSA

-150 YEQIGPRRYIATLGV
+150 NEQIGPRRYIATLGV

-173 ELLGVSGSVLRSA
+173 ELLGVSGAILRSA
-186 PMLVIPI
+186 PMLVVPI
-193 YVSGG
+193 YISGG

-211 AWARYRTSE
+211 AWARYRTAE
-220 SIVDYIRPHGS
+220 SIVDYIRPYGS
-231 GADSLLVNAAQSGR
+231 GAESLLVNAAQTGR

-262 VVVPVAHVERQYP
+262 VVVPVVHIERQYP

-295 SFTLRARNSDGLNAM
+295 SFTLRARNSDGLAAM
-310 LDEAIQRLDRIYAGA
+310 LDQGIRRLDRIYAGA

-340 KPVEIV
+340 KPVELV
-346 EELLDES
+346 EEMLDDTV
-353 LAEDV
+353 AEDMPV
-358 PLEAGGLTSGPQ
+358 ESGGLTTGAQ

-391 RGIPGVQSANTA
+391 RSIPGVTSASTA

-414 VNANIDIDAL
+414 VNAQIDIDAL
-424 RGALEARGWRVQQ
+424 RGALEARGYRVQQ
-437 GAGVLRISRAQAPAA
+437 GAGVLRISRAAAAAP

>member
-1 LDFHAIVAKR
+1 
-11 GRQTTASD
+11 
-19 QCAGDHHFI
+19 
-28 RLIEAKD
+28 LITS
-35 ILTNSLTLSRPAPRL
+35 LPLTLSVRL
-50 SRAWIAAILLPLLLV
+50 SQRAWIAIALLPILLALGAVL
-65 VAGIVYAQIE
+65 YAQIE

-80 PPVASGGDFEVSGVE
+80 PPIASGGDFEVSGVS

-103 QEARSNAWREAQRKG
+103 QEARSNAWRDAQRKG

-123 MQTNR
+123 SQMNR
-128 SGAAPKLSDSV
+128 SGAAPKLSDSA

-150 YEQIGPRRYIATLGV
+150 NEQIGPRRYIAKLGV

-173 ELLGVSGSVLRSA
+173 ELLGVSGAVLRSA
-186 PMLVIPI
+186 PMLVVPI

-262 VVVPVAHVERQYP
+262 VVVPVAHIERQYP

-295 SFTLRARNSDGLNAM
+295 SFSLRARNSDGLNAM
-310 LDEAIQRLDRIYAGA
+310 LDEAIKRLDRIYAGA

-353 LAEDV
+353 LAEEMPIDST
-358 PLEAGGLTSGPQ
+358 GLTAGPQ
-370 IISIQFDTPDV
+370 IISIQFETPDV
-381 AAVQAGERLV
+381 AAVQAGERML
-391 RGIPGVQSANTA
+391 RSIPGVQSASTA

-414 VNANIDIDAL
+414 ASVTIDIDAL
-424 RGALEARGWRVQQ
+424 RGALEARGYRVQQ
-437 GAGVLRISRAQAPAA
+437 GAGVLRISRPTAAAP